1 MNIDQ
6 LDWSRIQEGLNAKG
20 FATIEDLVDNKQCDE
35 LIASW
40 GKTELYRK
48 KVVMERH
55 RFGMGEYQ
63 YFNYPLPRII
73 QQLRE
78 EIYPYLVAI
87 ANRWMQIL
95 RTDVQYP
102 DSHESLLQQ
111 CHDKGQK
118 QATPLILKYEKGGYN
133 TLHQDL
139 YGEVSFP
146 LQLVL
151 FLSEYERDYQGGEF
165 VITEQVPRAQSKVNV
180 IKPKKG
186 DALLFATSHRPVKG
200 VKGYYKAN
208 LRHGVSEV
216 SSGDRLTL
224 GIIFHDA
231 TN

>member
-1 MNIDQ
+1 MNIDL
-6 LDWSRIQEGLNAKG
+6 LDWSRIQEELKAKG
-20 FATIEDLVDNKQCDE
+20 FATIEELIGNKQCDE
-35 LIASW
+35 LIALW
-40 GKTELYRK
+40 GEAELYRK
-48 KVVMERH
+48 KVVMKRH
-55 RFGMGEYQ
+55 RFGLGEYQ
-63 YFNYPLPRII
+63 YFNYPLPKII

-78 EIYPYLVAI
+78 EVYPYLVSI
-87 ANRWMQIL
+87 ANRWMQVL
-95 RTDVQYP
+95 RIDVQYP
-102 DSHESLLQQ
+102 DSHGSFLQQ

-151 FLSEYERDYQGGEF
+151 FLSEYGQDYEGGEF

-186 DALLFATSHRPVKG
+186 DALLFATSYRPVKG
-200 VKGYYKAN
+200 VKGYYRAN

>member
-20 FATIEDLVDNKQCDE
+20 FATIGELVDIKQCDE
-35 LIASW
+35 LIALW
-40 GKTELYRK
+40 GKAELYRK

-87 ANRWMQIL
+87 ANRWMQVL

-102 DSHESLLQQ
+102 DSHESFLQQ

-151 FLSEYERDYQGGEF
+151 FLSEYEQDYEGGEF

-186 DALLFATSHRPVKG
+186 DALLFATSYRPVKG
-200 VKGYYKAN
+200 VKGYYRAN
-208 LRHGVSEV
+208 LKHGVSEV
-216 SSGDRLTL
+216 SSGGRLTL